1 MGPSVNEIALSFQ
14 SRILLDVVRS
24 QQDSSLAL
32 QMVHMAV
39 GELLI
44 EWEVGEVELGDEI
57 TNAECPTVHLSLPLF
72 R

>member
-1 MGPSVNEIALSFQ
+1 MGPSVNEIAPSFQ
-14 SRILLDVVRS
+14 SRILLDIVHS

-32 QMVHMAV
+32 QMVHVAV

-57 TNAECPTVHLSLPLF
+57 TDAECPTV
-72 R
+72 